1 MLARPG
7 LPLPAPAPAA
17 ARWSRGALR
26 VAGYLLLWTAIA
38 ALFALQSIVAY
49 SYSGTLSMSG
59 PRLLAF
65 SLADWFPWAVLTPAI
80 VWLARRV
87 GFAGHP
93 WRALAVHVVA
103 CLLFVIARSVMRLA
117 LGSAIPSVRI
127 GLPGL
132 MASMAL
138 HVVVYW
144 AIVVAAL
151 ALEYSRMYR
160 GEQLAGAR
168 LKTQLARAEL
178 GLLKMQLQPHFLFN
192 TLNAISE
199 QVHADPESAERMI
212 TQLSEL
218 LRHTIRSGN
227 AHEISLREELALLER
242 YLGIQ
247 RARFG
252 GRLSATIDVE
262 EDGGVMEAL
271 VPNLVLQPLVEN
283 AIQHGIAPRAS
294 GGRIEI
300 AAQRDASGERLL
312 LEVRD
317 DGVGLAAAEA
327 RRREGGSF
335 HEGVGIAN
343 TMARLRQLYG
353 DAFEFVLRDRS
364 EGGVVAGVSLP
375 LHAAA
380 VDGAGVPT
388 VAPRSQAAELSSHG
402 A

>member
-1 MLARPG
+1 M
-7 LPLPAPAPAA
+7 
-17 ARWSRGALR
+17 
-26 VAGYLLLWTAIA
+26 
-38 ALFALQSIVAY
+38 VAY
-49 SYSGTLSMSG
+49 SYSNSLVMSRWRVLAYSM
-59 PRLLAF
+59 
-65 SLADWFPWAVLTPAI
+65 ADWYPWAVLAPAI

-93 WRALAVHVVA
+93 WRALAVHAVGCVVFVGA
-103 CLLFVIARSVMRLA
+103 RSMLRLYVGQAFPIVRTGPPGVIAS
-117 LGSAIPSVRI
+117 I
-127 GLPGL
+127 
-132 MASMAL
+132 AL
-138 HVVVYW
+138 HVFVYW
-144 AIVVAAL
+144 AIVIVAI

-160 GEQLAGAR
+160 GELLAGAR

-247 RARFG
+247 RARFA
-252 GRLSATIDVE
+252 GRLSAAIEVE
-262 EDGGVMEAL
+262 NENGLMESL

-294 GGRIEI
+294 GGSVTV
-300 AAQRDASGERLL
+300 AARRDVPGERLV

-317 DGVGLAAAEA
+317 DGIGLESAKE
-327 RRREGGSF
+327 RRRERSTM

-343 TMARLRQLYG
+343 TVARLRQLYG
-353 DAFEFVLRDRS
+353 DGFTFALQDRA
-364 EGGVVAGVSLP
+364 GGGAVATVSLP
-375 LHAAA
+375 RHVAIIDETATA
-380 VDGAGVPT
+380 VDTDGALVRMVP
-388 VAPRSQAAELSSHG
+388 VHG